1 MEKNIVIRVIGTSGS
16 GKTTIAEM
24 IKELFDLYG
33 INTEFNDP
41 DSLSLSPAD
50 RRMIIEQ
57 RKIFKRNRTIS
68 VINSLKKITIKEV
81 QAFKGFPDHG
91 YMILNGDGDD

>member
-1 MEKNIVIRVIGTSGS
+1 MKHNIVIQVIGTSGS

-41 DSLSLSPAD
+41 DSLSLSPDAT
-50 RRMIIEQ
+50 RMVIEQ

-68 VINSLKKITIKEV
+68 VINSLDKITVEEI
-81 QAFKGFPDHG
+81 QGNRSYHLL
-91 YMILNGDGDD
+91 YMNEND

>member
-1 MEKNIVIRVIGTSGS
+1 MKHNIVIQVIGTSGS

-68 VINSLKKITIKEV
+68 VINSLDKITVEEI
-81 QAFKGFPDHG
+81 QGNRSYHLL
-91 YMILNGDGDD
+91 YMNEND